1 MENTKHSESESDPTP
16 ILRAL
21 RFVEKRS
28 TGEVRVH
35 VVKKA
40 FEKDPTDSAL
50 KLFEE
55 FQMTRTQHRNA
66 ILIYLNR
73 STRRFAIIADEG
85 IHRALGQRYWD
96 ELGVNFAEDLQS
108 THFEN
113 ALALAIFAVGTTL
126 SKKFPRIN
134 F

>member
-1 MENTKHSESESDPTP
+1 MENIRMALTDASSTP

-21 RFVEKRS
+21 RFVEKRT

-55 FQMTRTQHRNA
+55 LRMTRTQHRNA

-85 IHRALGQRYWD
+85 IHRPLGQRYWD

-113 ALALAIFAVGTTL
+113 ALALAIFALATTL
-126 SKKFPRIN
+126 EKKFPRVSA
-134 F
+134 